1 MHVAFV
7 TETWPPEVNGVAL
20 TAERTVDWLR
30 ARDHR
35 VTVIRPRQ
43 KSDRAAGADAGA
55 WLMPGLPLP
64 LYRPL
69 RFGLPAAG
77 LLQRR
82 WQQPGERPDVVHVAT
97 EGPLGASAVRAA
109 RHCGSV
115 VTSDFR
121 TNFHIYSRH
130 YRLGWAAPLIL
141 RYLRA
146 LHNRTDLTFVP
157 TEAVA
162 TTLRRY
168 GFERT
173 AVVGRGVDVQRFSPW
188 HRARDL
194 RASWG
199 AAAETPVV
207 LHVGRLAAEKNVA
220 LVVRAFAAIKSRC
233 PTARLVWVGDGPLQ
247 TRPQRRLRDAIFT
260 GTLRDAAL
268 AQAYASADLFLFPS
282 LTETFG
288 NVTLEALA
296 SGLVVVAF
304 DSGCASVHIQ
314 HGASGWLAP
323 PGDEQWFIDTA
334 VDAAA
339 RLRELEPMRRRAV
352 QSARRADWNTVL
364 ARFEAILLRAV
375 QAPAQAPLPAATG
388 ELQAARSSDGAVRR
402 ESVGTGSVG
411 NESVGNEAVGDAAVG
426 NA

>member
-1 MHVAFV
+1 VHAAYV

-20 TAERTVDWLR
+20 TAQRTVEYLR
-30 ARDHR
+30 AHDHR

-43 KSDRAAGADAGA
+43 AREHEADDHT
-55 WLMPGLPLP
+55 WLVPGLPLP
-64 LYRPL
+64 MYRPL
-69 RFGLPAAG
+69 RFGLPMAG
-77 LLQRR
+77 ALRRR
-82 WQQPGERPDVVHVAT
+82 WDVAGAARPDVVHVAT
-97 EGPLGASAVRAA
+97 EGPLGASAIRAA
-109 RHCGSV
+109 RQSGIP

-141 RYLRA
+141 RYLRR
-146 LHNRTDLTFVP
+146 LHNRTALTCVP
-157 TEAVA
+157 TEAMAA
-162 TTLRRY
+162 TLARY

-173 AVVGRGVDVQRFSPW
+173 AVVGRGVDVDRFSPC
-188 HRARDL
+188 HRSATQRE
-194 RASWG
+194 SWG
-199 AAAETPVV
+199 AISATPVA

-220 LVVRAFAAIKSRC
+220 LVVRAFAAIKQRC
-233 PTARLVWVGDGPLQ
+233 PDAVLVWVGDGPL
-247 TRPQRRLRDAIFT
+247 RARLQRRVRGAVFA

-304 DSGCASVHIQ
+304 DAGSAAVHIE
-314 HGASGWLAP
+314 HGSNGWLVP
-323 PGDEQWFIDTA
+323 PGDEHWF

-339 RLRELEPMRRRAV
+339 DAAALLHALRPMRHRAV
-352 QSARRADWNTVL
+352 LAARRATWNTVL
-364 ARFEAILLRAV
+364 TRFESLLLRAALTPEQV
-375 QAPAQAPLPAATG
+375 EAIDTLVGEGPRVRPAVDARARAT
-388 ELQAARSSDGAVRR
+388 A
-402 ESVGTGSVG
+402 
-411 NESVGNEAVGDAAVG
+411 G

>member
-7 TETWPPEVNGVAL
+7 SETWPPEVNGVAL
-20 TAERTVDWLR
+20 TAERTVEWLR
-30 ARDHR
+30 ARNQR

-43 KSDRAAGADAGA
+43 KSDGARHDSAGDAT
-55 WLMPGLPLP
+55 WLVPGLPLP
-64 LYRPL
+64 MYRPL

-77 LLQRR
+77 LLPRR
-82 WQQPGERPDVVHVAT
+82 WRQPGERPDVVHVAT

-109 RHCGSV
+109 RNCGSA

-130 YRLGWAAPLIL
+130 YQLGWAAPLIL
-141 RYLRA
+141 RYLRS
-146 LHNRTDLTFVP
+146 LHNRTDVTFAP

-162 TTLRRY
+162 ATLRHY
-168 GFERT
+168 GVART
-173 AVVGRGVDVQRFSPW
+173 AVVGRGVDVARFSPW
-188 HRARDL
+188 QRSRDL

-199 AAAETPVV
+199 VASGTPVV
-207 LHVGRLAAEKNVA
+207 LHVGRLAPEKNVG
-220 LVVRAFAAIKSRC
+220 LVVRAFAAIKARC
-233 PTARLVWVGDGPLQ
+233 PSARLVWVGDGPL
-247 TRPQRRLRDAIFT
+247 RERLQRRMRDAIFT

-304 DSGCASVHIQ
+304 DSGCASVHIE

-323 PGDEQWFIDTA
+323 PGDEHWFIDA
-334 VDAAA
+334 AADAAA
-339 RLRELEPMRRRAV
+339 RLHELEPMRRRAV

-364 ARFEAILLRAV
+364 TRFEAILQRLISASA
-375 QAPAQAPLPAATG
+375 QAPASLPAAAG
-388 ELQAARSSDGAVRR
+388 ETQAARSSEGAARPR
-402 ESVGTGSVG
+402 
-411 NESVGNEAVGDAAVG
+411 AAVS

>member
-43 KSDRAAGADAGA
+43 KADRVGEPGRDGADAST
-55 WLMPGLPLP
+55 WLLPGLPIP
-64 LYRPL
+64 MYKPL

-77 LLQRR
+77 PLQRR

-109 RHCGSV
+109 RSCGSV

-121 TNFHIYSRH
+121 TNFHIYSTH
-130 YRLGWAAPLIL
+130 YKLGWAAPLIL

-162 TTLRRY
+162 AMLRRY

-173 AVVGRGVDVQRFSPW
+173 AVVGRGVDVERFSPW
-188 HRARDL
+188 HRSREL
-194 RASWG
+194 RSSWG
-199 AAAETPVV
+199 AAGVTPVV
-207 LHVGRLAAEKNVA
+207 LHVGRLAAEKNVG
-220 LVVRAFAAIKSRC
+220 LVVRAFAAIKARL
-233 PTARLVWVGDGPLQ
+233 PTARLVWVGDGPL
-247 TRPQRRLRDAIFT
+247 RARLQRRMRDAVFT
-260 GTLRDAAL
+260 GTLRDAEL

-314 HGASGWLAP
+314 HGVSGWLAP

-339 RLRELEPMRRRAV
+339 RLRDLEAMRRRAV

-364 ARFEAILLRAV
+364 ARFEAILQRAV
-375 QAPAQAPLPAATG
+375 QSPTHTTLPSAAG
-388 ELQAARSSDGAVRR
+388 EALGTRSSEGAAPPR
-402 ESVGTGSVG
+402 E
-411 NESVGNEAVGDAAVG
+411 AVG

>member
-30 ARDHR
+30 ARNHR
-35 VTVIRPRQ
+35 VTVVRPRQ
-43 KSDRAAGADAGA
+43 KADRDGADAST
-55 WLMPGLPLP
+55 WLAPGLPIP
-64 LYRPL
+64 MYKPL
-69 RFGLPAAG
+69 RFGLPSAG
-77 LLQRR
+77 PLQRR
-82 WQQPGERPDVVHVAT
+82 WQQAGERPDVVHVAT

-109 RHCGSV
+109 RACGSV

-121 TNFHIYSRH
+121 TNFHIYSSH

-146 LHNRTDLTFVP
+146 LHNRTDVTFVP

-173 AVVGRGVDVQRFSPW
+173 AVVGRGVDVERFSPW
-188 HRARDL
+188 QRSREL
-194 RASWG
+194 RTRWG
-199 AAAETPVV
+199 AAGVTPVV
-207 LHVGRLAAEKNVA
+207 LHVGRLAAEKNVG
-220 LVVRAFAAIKSRC
+220 LVVRAFAAIKARC
-233 PTARLVWVGDGPLQ
+233 PTARLVWVGDGPL
-247 TRPQRRLRDAIFT
+247 RARLQRRMRDAVFT
-260 GTLRDAAL
+260 GTLRDAEL

-339 RLRELEPMRRRAV
+339 RLRDLEPMRRRAV
-352 QSARRADWNTVL
+352 QAARRADWNTVL
-364 ARFEAILLRAV
+364 ARFEAILQRAV
-375 QAPAQAPLPAATG
+375 QSPAQATVPATSGDMAS
-388 ELQAARSSDGAVRR
+388 ARSSERAARPR
-402 ESVGTGSVG
+402 EV
-411 NESVGNEAVGDAAVG
+411 VG

>member
-20 TAERTVDWLR
+20 TAERTVEWLR
-30 ARDHR
+30 AREHR
-35 VTVIRPRQ
+35 VTVVRPRQ
-43 KSDRAAGADAGA
+43 KADRDGIDAST
-55 WLMPGLPLP
+55 WVVPGLPIP
-64 LYRPL
+64 MYRPL

-109 RHCGSV
+109 RACGSV

-121 TNFHIYSRH
+121 TNFHIYSEH
-130 YRLGWAAPLIL
+130 YKLGWAAPLIL

-157 TEAVA
+157 TDAVA
-162 TTLRRY
+162 ATLRRF

-173 AVVGRGVDVQRFSPW
+173 AVVGRGVDVERFSPR
-188 HRARDL
+188 HRSRELRAR
-194 RASWG
+194 WG
-199 AAAETPVV
+199 AAPTTPVV
-207 LHVGRLAAEKNVA
+207 LHVGRLAAEKNVG
-220 LVVRAFAAIKSRC
+220 LVVRAFAALKARC
-233 PTARLVWVGDGPLQ
+233 PTARLVWVGDGPL
-247 TRPQRRLRDAIFT
+247 RARLQRRLRDAVFT
-260 GTLRDAAL
+260 GTLRDGEL

-304 DSGCASVHIQ
+304 DSGCAAVHIQ
-314 HGASGWLAP
+314 HGASGWLVP

-334 VDAAA
+334 VDAAT

-352 QSARRADWNTVL
+352 QAARGADWNRVL
-364 ARFEAILLRAV
+364 GRFEAILQRAV
-375 QAPAQAPLPAATG
+375 QAPGTADEGSGAHAPEG
-388 ELQAARSSDGAVRR
+388 AARAR
-402 ESVGTGSVG
+402 
-411 NESVGNEAVGDAAVG
+411 AAAG

>member
-20 TAERTVDWLR
+20 TAERTVQWLR

-35 VTVIRPRQ
+35 VTVVRPRQ
-43 KSDRAAGADAGA
+43 KADRDGTDAST
-55 WLMPGLPLP
+55 WVVPGLPIP
-64 LYRPL
+64 MYRPL

-109 RHCGSV
+109 RACGSM

-121 TNFHIYSRH
+121 TNFHIYSEH
-130 YRLGWAAPLIL
+130 YKLGWAAPLIL

-157 TEAVA
+157 TDAVA
-162 TTLRRY
+162 ATLRRF

-173 AVVGRGVDVQRFSPW
+173 AVVGRGVDVERFSPW
-188 HRARDL
+188 HRSREL
-194 RASWG
+194 RARWG
-199 AAAETPVV
+199 AAPTTPVV
-207 LHVGRLAAEKNVA
+207 LHVGRLAAEKNVG
-220 LVVRAFAAIKSRC
+220 LVVRAFAALKARC
-233 PTARLVWVGDGPLQ
+233 PTARLVWVGDGPL
-247 TRPQRRLRDAIFT
+247 RARLQRRLRDAIFT
-260 GTLRDAAL
+260 GTLRDAEL

-304 DSGCASVHIQ
+304 DSGCAAVHIQ

-334 VDAAA
+334 VDAAT

-352 QSARRADWNTVL
+352 QAARGADWNRVL
-364 ARFEAILLRAV
+364 GRFEAILQRAV
-375 QAPAQAPLPAATG
+375 QAPATADEGGGAHASKG
-388 ELQAARSSDGAVRR
+388 AARPR
-402 ESVGTGSVG
+402 
-411 NESVGNEAVGDAAVG
+411 AAVG